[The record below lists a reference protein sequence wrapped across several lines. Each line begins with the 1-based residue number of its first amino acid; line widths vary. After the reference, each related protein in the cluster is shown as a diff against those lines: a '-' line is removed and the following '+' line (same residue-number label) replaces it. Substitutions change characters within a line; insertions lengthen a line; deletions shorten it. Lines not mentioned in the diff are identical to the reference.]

1 MQKRRERIEKWR
13 AERKKKEISEGV
25 TSTANVI
32 LPSVKKWTL
41 EDDDEDDNIPPVE
54 IEKNDS
60 EEKPEKKEIKEE
72 KMETEEEDDVDPLDA
87 FMQVGKMNKE
97 RNFNQVNNKTISCV
111 RFFFSLCCL
120 HVCFCVPY
128 LYLMLV
134 FFSLISFCY
143 CLLCS

>member
-41 EDDDEDDNIPPVE
+41 EDDDEDDVLPVE
-54 IEKNDS
+54 PEKNDS

-87 FMQVGKMNKE
+87 YMQVK
-97 RNFNQVNNKTISCV
+97 
-111 RFFFSLCCL
+111 
-120 HVCFCVPY
+120 
-128 LYLMLV
+128 
-134 FFSLISFCY
+134 
-143 CLLCS
+143 

>member
-41 EDDDEDDNIPPVE
+41 EDDDEDDIPPVE

-72 KMETEEEDDVDPLDA
+72 KMEAAAAAEEDDDVDPLDA
-87 FMQVGKMNKE
+87 FMQVK
-97 RNFNQVNNKTISCV
+97 
-111 RFFFSLCCL
+111 
-120 HVCFCVPY
+120 
-128 LYLMLV
+128 
-134 FFSLISFCY
+134 
-143 CLLCS
+143 